1 MSANMNWAAV
11 LEHHADRFPDRPLA
25 VFEGRTTTYG
35 QMLDRVRRL
44 AAGLRERGIGRGDV
58 VGLLAYNSPEFLEVI
73 FATNYLGAVVMPV
86 NWRLAADEVAYIL
99 TNSRAKALVSEQ
111 ALAELAVPAVDA
123 VDGVTGLTVDS
134 MPAEGWPSLNELREA
149 QPLPAAEPVAGDDL
163 HRLMY
168 TSGTTSHPK
177 GVMTTHDN
185 LMWKNIAH
193 VVEFD
198 VTAQDVGLVCGPLY
212 HVGALDLTTTTV
224 LYAGGSVVIHRR
236 FDAEAA
242 VAEIERGEVT
252 NVWLPPAMLNA
263 ILALDGV
270 DERDLGSVRFVIAGG
285 EKMPENLIKRVQSVF
300 SNAWF
305 CDAYGLTETV
315 SGDTFLDRRFTLS
328 KRGSVGKPCLHLE
341 VDIWEPGGDRP
352 VPAGEAGEIVL
363 RGPKVF
369 RGYWDNPQATEAAF
383 RGGWFHTGDIGRID
397 EDGFLYILDR
407 LKDMIISGGEN
418 IASVE
423 VERVLYTFPGVHEA
437 AVIGRPH
444 ERWGEVP
451 VAYVAM
457 APGQR
462 ASEEEVIA
470 YCREHLAKFKTP
482 TAVRFV
488 DELPRNPSGKVLKR
502 QLRTRT

>member
-1 MSANMNWAAV
+1 VSPNMNWAAV
-11 LEHHADRFPDRPLA
+11 LEHHADRFPDRPLT

-35 QMLDRVRRL
+35 QMLDRVQRL
-44 AAGLRERGIGRGDV
+44 AAGLRKQGIGRGDV
-58 VGLLAYNSPEFLEVI
+58 VGLLAYNSPEFLEVV
-73 FATNYLGAVVMPV
+73 FAANYLGAAVMPV
-86 NWRLAADEVAYIL
+86 NWRLASDEVAYIL
-99 TNSRAKALVSEQ
+99 RNSRAKALVSEQ
-111 ALAELAVPAVDA
+111 ALADLAVPAVTA
-123 VDGVTGLTVDS
+123 VDGVTGLAVDG
-134 MPAEGWPSLNELREA
+134 MAEEGWPTLAELREA
-149 QPLPAAEPVAGDDL
+149 PPLAAAEPVAGDDL

-224 LYAGGSVVIHRR
+224 IYAGGSVVIHRR
-236 FDAEAA
+236 FDAEAV

-263 ILALDGV
+263 ILTLDGV
-270 DERDLGSVRFVIAGG
+270 EERNLGSVRFVIAGG

-300 SNAWF
+300 CNAWF

-315 SGDTFLDRRFTLS
+315 SGDTFLDRRFTLT

-352 VPAGEAGEIVL
+352 VPPGEAGEIVL

-369 RGYWDNPQATEAAF
+369 RGYWDNPEATEAAF

-457 APGQR
+457 APGHR
-462 ASEEEVIA
+462 ATEEEIIA
-470 YCREHLAKFKTP
+470 HCREHLAKFKTP
-482 TAVRFV
+482 TAVSFV
-488 DELPRNPSGKVLKR
+488 DALPRNPSGKVLKR
-502 QLRTRT
+502 QLRTQV